1 MRKQIKEPEK
11 TEAEIED
18 EKVKLKEEEPK
29 EEEEVEK
36 EGEEWTEEDEES
48 FKKLYRKRRKCKK
61 AVDLD
66 EEEPKDGE
74 TLEKEEENPEQA
86 AERAETITDKP
97 VIGQNQNVFV
107 PQTQVEGAREAT
119 GKEPGQESYSGKSKQ
134 VDLRKS
140 PLFLELNSKIS
151 QLDGSVK
158 KRLDAI
164 EKSVKDRVED
174 INKTTEKLEKF
185 YKQPFYKAISENVA
199 PEATLK
205 KSIGE
210 QVKDGSIRYKE

>member
-1 MRKQIKEPEK
+1 MEK
-11 TEAEIED
+11 IGIQR
-18 EKVKLKEEEPK
+18 LMN
-29 EEEEVEK
+29 
-36 EGEEWTEEDEES
+36 
-48 FKKLYRKRRKCKK
+48 LRKK

-66 EEEPKDGE
+66 EEEETAEGE
-74 TLEKEEENPEQA
+74 SIEKEEQNPEQS
-86 AERAETITDKP
+86 AEQAETITDKP
-97 VIGQNQNVFV
+97 VIGQSQNVFV
-107 PQTQVEGAREAT
+107 PQTQVEGERDAT

-205 KSIGE
+205 KSIKE
-210 QVKDGSIRYKE
+210 QVQDGNIRYKE